1 MLSETVKAMA
11 KQWLDLGFELDGRIR
26 AETGDAFGLY
36 VQNWLQVIANPT
48 HKLTKEQVEDI
59 VGHIIFTGATEDHDH
74 YAFMLGD
81 ASCVILLDKSDTHGE
96 SYDADIN

>member
-26 AETGDAFGLY
+26 AETGDTLGLY
-36 VQNWLQVIANPT
+36 VQDWLHFIANSG

-59 VGHIIFTGATEDHDH
+59 VGPTIFAGATEDHDH

-81 ASCVILLDKSDTHGE
+81 AACVILLDK
-96 SYDADIN
+96 ADSQGGS

>member
-1 MLSETVKAMA
+1 MLSEKVKAMA

-26 AETGDAFGLY
+26 AETGDVLGLY
-36 VQNWLQVIANPT
+36 VQDWLHFLTNSA

-59 VGHIIFTGATEDHDH
+59 VGPIKFSHATEDHDH

-81 ASCVILLDKSDTHGE
+81 TACVILLGKSDSHGE
-96 SYDADIN
+96 PYDVGIN